1 MLCYC
6 CGKTT
11 MISLLKKKG
20 GGSCHTN
27 TYIHVYIALFSFQFI
42 GKQAKFENIWIIT
55 TYHCVRL
62 ERHCLFIHFLTCE
75 WGDGWWRG
83 KGVLIRLRLLIFT
96 NFTTEFFK
104 YFIWNMNR
112 VRLYCYVVNFEL
124 PWVGGGGGGQCFILK
139 QHDTVVIFVFTA
151 AHYKLK
157 IYITLIYPGQN

>member
-1 MLCYC
+1 
-6 CGKTT
+6 

-20 GGSCHTN
+20 GGGELSHKIGYTC

-62 ERHCLFIHFLTCE
+62 ERHCLFIHFLKCE
-75 WGDGWWRG
+75 WGNGWRRG
-83 KGVLIRLRLLIFT
+83 KGVLIRMKLLIFT

-112 VRLYCYVVNFEL
+112 LGLYCYVVNFEL
-124 PWVGGGGGGQCFILK
+124 PWVGGGA
-139 QHDTVVIFVFTA
+139 VFYTKTTW
-151 AHYKLK
+151 HCCNIC
-157 IYITLIYPGQN
+157 IYRRPL

>member
-11 MISLLKKKG
+11 MISLLKKG
-20 GGSCHTN
+20 GGELSHKIGYTC

-62 ERHCLFIHFLTCE
+62 ERHCLFIHFLTCG
-75 WGDGWWRG
+75 WGNGWRRG
-83 KGVLIRLRLLIFT
+83 KGVLTRMKLLIFT
-96 NFTTEFFK
+96 
-104 YFIWNMNR
+104 YFYNR
-112 VRLYCYVVNFEL
+112 ILQIFYLKHKSFCTLLLCCKFPVTMGWGGVGVG
-124 PWVGGGGGGQCFILK
+124 VGGVFY
-139 QHDTVVIFVFTA
+139 TNVFTA

-157 IYITLIYPGQN
+157 IYTTTIYPGQN

>member
-1 MLCYC
+1 
-6 CGKTT
+6 

-20 GGSCHTN
+20 GGGELSHKIGYTC

-83 KGVLIRLRLLIFT
+83 KGVLTRMRLLIFT

-104 YFIWNMNR
+104 YFIWKINR
-112 VRLYCYVVNFEL
+112 LALYCYVVNFQL
-124 PWVGGGGGGQCFILK
+124 PWVGGGVFY
-139 QHDTVVIFVFTA
+139 TNVFTA

-157 IYITLIYPGQN
+157 IYTTTIYPGQN